1 MRQSRFGF
9 GIVGTGMIAAFHAKA
24 IAAMADAE
32 LVAVHARRIE
42 SAQSFAARHRCA
54 PYGDYG
60 AFLAHEGLDLVTIC
74 TPSGAHLEPAI
85 AAASAGKHVICE
97 KPLEVT
103 TERIDAMID
112 ACAEAG
118 VMLAG
123 VFPRRF
129 NQATAL
135 LKQAIDGG
143 RFGTI
148 TMADA
153 AIKYWRTQEY
163 YDGDGWRG
171 TWALDGGGAMMNQAS
186 HTVDLL
192 LHLMGD
198 VASVRAQTRLAAH
211 DNIEVEDVA
220 VALLTFESGAL
231 GVLQGSTAC
240 WSEAGHPAEIQIC
253 GTHGSVFLTDDRF
266 RVWEFRGETPDDD
279 RIRAEYGVKTGGAGA
294 ADPSAIDFTWHQRNF
309 KDAVDALRHN
319 RAPRVDGVEARRAVA
334 LIRAIYDSAAAGGE
348 KTDVEQP

>member
-1 MRQSRFGF
+1 
-9 GIVGTGMIAAFHAKA
+9 MIAAFHAKA
-24 IAAMADAE
+24 IAAMADVE

-42 SAQSFAARHRCA
+42 SAQEFSARHGGA
-54 PYGDYG
+54 PYSDYG
-60 AFLAHEGLDLVTIC
+60 AFLAHERLDLVTIC
-74 TPSGAHLEPAI
+74 TQSGAHLEPTV
-85 AAASAGKHVICE
+85 AAARAGKHGICE

-103 TERIDAMID
+103 TERVDAMVA
-112 ACAEAG
+112 ACAQAG

-123 VFPRRF
+123 VFPCRF

-192 LHLMGD
+192 LYLMGD
-198 VASVRAQTRLAAH
+198 VTSVQAQTRLAAH
-211 DNIEVEDVA
+211 ENIEVEDVT
-220 VALLTFESGAL
+220 VALLTFASGAL
-231 GVLQGSTAC
+231 GVLQASTAC
-240 WSEAGHPAEIQIC
+240 WSEAGHPAKIQIC
-253 GTHGSVFLTDDRF
+253 GTHGSVFLSDDRF
-266 RVWEFRGETPDDD
+266 RVWEFRDETPDDG
-279 RIRAEYGVKTGGAGA
+279 RIRAEHGVKAGVAGAGT
-294 ADPSAIDFTWHQRNF
+294 ADPAAIDFTWHQRNF
-309 KDAVDALRHN
+309 EDAVDALRNN
-319 RAPRVDGVEARRAVA
+319 RAPCVDGVEARRAVA
-334 LIRAIYDSAAAGGE
+334 LIRAIYDSAAAGGQ
-348 KTDVEQP
+348 KMDVG